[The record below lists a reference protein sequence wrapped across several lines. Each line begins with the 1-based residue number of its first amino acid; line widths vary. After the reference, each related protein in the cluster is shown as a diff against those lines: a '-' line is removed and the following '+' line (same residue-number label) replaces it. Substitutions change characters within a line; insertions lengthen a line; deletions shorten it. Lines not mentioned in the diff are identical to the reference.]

1 MTTTVV
7 SWSEVAG
14 TYDMDFGQ
22 EIPYQKP
29 SVNPRGFLGDI
40 VNIGKDVLDAAQ
52 GNLDHPLPGKFNVN
66 VGTPGAKT
74 QIYKNQGGTFE
85 IDCVDCYVT
94 GSWNING
101 HIKVSPPKFSLP
113 ISCCLSRGLRHDPHR
128 VSPG

>member
-14 TYDMDFGQ
+14 TYEMDYGQ
-22 EIPYQKP
+22 GIPYQKP

-52 GNLDHPLPGKFNVN
+52 GNLDQVLPPGQFSVN

-101 HIKVSPPKFSLP
+101 HIKVSPPTCFLQ
-113 ISCCLSRGLRHDPHR
+113 ISSYLSRSLW
-128 VSPG
+128 S